1 MIFQEGGSAGDVLMG
16 LSKPSPLPS
25 KDGEIL
31 LGRRIAGD
39 FRLQFAI
46 GGTLSTLIH
55 GRRQLAKHGTL
66 TRDNRRAQID
76 TGNKNARPQNDTR
89 IYSA

>member
-1 MIFQEGGSAGDVLMG
+1 MG

-31 LGRRIAGD
+31 LGRRIAGY